1 MNVGYFPPP
10 KRHGLIIHGTVILIL
25 AIIASIGFINLSRA
39 EVGPAFLISLLIS
52 LIAFAPIPFFI
63 YRAYSLWRANYH
75 IDRDR
80 LTIHSGLRAV
90 DIPLTDIE
98 WIRPADDLTHPLG
111 LPSLPLPGG
120 FLGGRRHPDLG
131 LVEFLA
137 AEAKKLLLV
146 ATAKRV
152 FSISP
157 EDPAALSPTVA
168 RASELGSTTPTE
180 AKSVYPS

>member
-52 LIAFAPIPFFI
+52 LIAFAPIPFFV

-75 IDRDR
+75 MDRDS
-80 LTIHSGLRAV
+80 LTIHLGFRAE
-90 DIPLTDIE
+90 DISLTDIE

-120 FLGGRRHPDLG
+120 LFGVRRHPDLCLG
-131 LVEFLA
+131 EFLA
-137 AEAKKLLLV
+137 AYAKKRLQS
-146 ATAKRV
+146 ATA
-152 FSISP
+152 
-157 EDPAALSPTVA
+157 
-168 RASELGSTTPTE
+168 
-180 AKSVYPS
+180 